1 MALAHAILVS
11 LLDRPSSG
19 YDLAKQFDGSVG
31 CFWDASHQQIYRE
44 LAKLEAVGRIQAQ
57 SIQQNTRPNKII
69 YGITPQGEAWL
80 KPWLAEPVTLAPVKD
95 SLWVKL
101 FGGHLVPLAV
111 RDAELRRHQALPQ
124 VRLQE
129 YAAIATQCFPHPDQ
143 LLRAPTYQYLIVA

>member
-57 SIQQNTRPNKII
+57 SIQRNTRPNKII

-101 FGGHLVPLAV
+101 FGGISYRWRYEMRSCVATKPCPKYGY
-111 RDAELRRHQALPQ
+111 RNTRRSRPSVSPTQISCCG
-124 VRLQE
+124 LQR
-129 YAAIATQCFPHPDQ
+129 INT
-143 LLRAPTYQYLIVA
+143 